1 MTQSPALTQPG
12 AATPSTRRALWLVLG
27 TYLLLV
33 FAYGA
38 MVPVFEQPDEHTH
51 FFMAQ
56 AIAETGQLPVQ
67 LADEDARGPW
77 EQQASQPPLYYALA
91 APLLR
96 ITGGHLD
103 AAKLWYNDQN
113 SMGIPTIV
121 GNENRFIHDPAV
133 EGWPWHDHSLAVHLA
148 RLLSTLLG
156 LATVW
161 LVWWIAR
168 RVFPGHDLLAV
179 AAAALVALNPQ
190 FLAVH
195 AALSND
201 PAVIVLATAALALTL
216 RVTEGHD
223 DWRTILALAVVAGLA
238 PLAKLSG
245 LAVVGFVVLTLLW
258 LAWRRRDL
266 RWLLRTAGPVV
277 VATLFVSGWWYLRNL
292 QLYGDI
298 TGLNYMHPGGTMRH
312 VSLGHWLED
321 LPAELNGV
329 WLSTWGLFGWFTLL
343 LPDWVYALL
352 TAFSLA
358 ALVGLVVAW
367 RRKVDWL
374 AWPVLGWLALWGALV
389 FLSLLRW
396 LAYTKGGQGR
406 LLFPAVALLGPLL
419 VAGWRALLPR
429 RVTDR
434 VLATT
439 AGGALVALAIGALVL
454 VIRPAYALAERIPL
468 SAIPATATRVD
479 DVVFDG
485 KLKLVAI
492 ENRERVLEGEQLPV
506 TLYWQVLAP
515 IEREGLVSLRVDQ
528 TPVGRPRMPAPAQLA
543 HPNHGTSPLRMLSA
557 GPSVIVDHRSISVPV
572 SIANDQGDF
581 AGFGGKVFALPSLA
595 RLGVGVYDSE
605 SALPWPRSDKE
616 AGVDWASAFTIV
628 PRQDLPVSGDA
639 PPLARFENGVEVYQ
653 ANVWNTGHGDG
664 PDFLF
669 QLPSLKPEAWER
681 VFRPVDV
688 ELMPWVS
695 TPVLWRAT
703 RPVGEDLTAFVHIV
717 DETGN
722 TTAQSD
728 GPPAT
733 NSNYPTSRWQPN
745 EWVPAF
751 LKHDVPRETARGHRY
766 RLDIGLYR
774 PSDGSRIPAHR
785 ADGSRWPDDIVTV
798 WNAKEVER

>member
-1 MTQSPALTQPG
+1 MTQSPALPRSG
-12 AATPSTRRALWLVLG
+12 PVDAPARRALLLVLG
-27 TYLLLV
+27 AYLLLAL
-33 FAYGA
+33 AYGA
-38 MVPVFEQPDEHTH
+38 VVPVFEQPDEHTH

-56 AIAETGQLPVQ
+56 QLAETGQLPVQ
-67 LADEDARGPW
+67 PADEDARGPW
-77 EQQASQPPLYYALA
+77 EQQGSQPPLYYALA

-96 ITGGHLD
+96 LAGGRLD
-103 AAKLWYNDQN
+103 AAELWYNDQN

-133 EGWPWHDHSLAVHLA
+133 EGWPWRNHSLAVHLA

-179 AAAALVALNPQ
+179 AAAAVVALNPQ

-216 RVTEGHD
+216 RVAEGHD
-223 DWRTILALAVVAGLA
+223 DWRSILMLAVVAGLA

-245 LAVVGFVVLTLLW
+245 LAVVGFVVLTLMW

-266 RWLLRTAGPVV
+266 GWLLRTAGPVV
-277 VATLFVSGWWYLRNL
+277 AATLLLAGWWYLRNL

-298 TGLNYMHPGGTMRH
+298 TGLNYMHPGGTKRH
-312 VSLGHWLED
+312 VSLGHWLEE

-352 TAFSLA
+352 TAASLA
-358 ALVGLVVAW
+358 ALVGLAVAW

-374 AWPVLGWLALWGALV
+374 AWPVLGWLALWGAVV
-389 FLSLLRW
+389 FISLLRW

-434 VLATT
+434 ALAAT
-439 AGGALVALAIGALVL
+439 AGGALAVLAIGALVL

-468 SAIPATATRVD
+468 AAIPATATRVD

-492 ENRERVLEGEQLPV
+492 EHPARVVEGEQLPV
-506 TLYWQVLAP
+506 TLYWQALAP
-515 IEREGLVSLRVDQ
+515 MTREGLVGLRVDQ
-528 TPVGRPRMPAPAQLA
+528 TVFAEGINPGTWPANLDAGRQVSGATALANLSSGTTPPRLLQ
-543 HPNHGTSPLRMLSA
+543 A
-557 GPSVIVDHRSISVPV
+557 GPWAYVDRRLISSPDRPWNFQPTEGRLSVQLY
-572 SIANDQGDF
+572 DQSADSRW
-581 AGFGGKVFALPSLA
+581 ALD
-595 RLGVGVYDSE
+595 DSGQTTE
-605 SALPWPRSDKE
+605 SASRLTIAPPDGSRNMLTTRDGSDKAE
-616 AGVDWASAFTIV
+616 PI
-628 PRQDLPVSGDA
+628 
-639 PPLARFENGVEVYQ
+639 ARFENGLALFGASNDSDGIFVLQDPPVF
-653 ANVWNTGHGDG
+653 GDH
-664 PDFLF
+664 
-669 QLPSLKPEAWER
+669 A
-681 VFRPVDV
+681 V
-688 ELMPWVS
+688 
-695 TPVLWRAT
+695 WRASQ
-703 RPVGEDLTAFVHIV
+703 PVREDLVAFGHLVNAAGHMV
-717 DETGN
+717 
-722 TTAQSD
+722 AQADSL
-728 GPPAT
+728 PAT
-733 NSNYPTSRWQPN
+733 AGYFPTSRW
-745 EWVPAF
+745 AAGDMI
-751 LKHDVPRETARGHRY
+751 LAAGPRIDPDRPLPPGTY
-766 RLDIGLYR
+766 RILTGLYR
-774 PSDGSRIPAHR
+774 PTDGTRIPAYR
-785 ADGSRWPDDIVTV
+785 ADGSRWPDDAVV
-798 WNAKEVER
+798 MGEVRVP